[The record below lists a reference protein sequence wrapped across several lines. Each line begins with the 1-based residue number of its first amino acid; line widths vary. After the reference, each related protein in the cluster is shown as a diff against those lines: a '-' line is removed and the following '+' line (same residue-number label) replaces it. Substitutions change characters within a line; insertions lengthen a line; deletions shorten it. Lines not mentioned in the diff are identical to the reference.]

1 MLAGPG
7 RGLSALSGPDGFQSQ
22 SMDWTCELFFDN
34 IMHHSVGL
42 DPGEIGKERAGNAN
56 PEMAFPFRTSMLVA
70 YVKV

>member
-1 MLAGPG
+1 
-7 RGLSALSGPDGFQSQ
+7 
-22 SMDWTCELFFDN
+22 MDWTCELFFDN